1 MNPTRKNP
9 WCALSL
15 WDRVLSTSQRSKGLA
30 VALLHWRETVRA
42 AWTAGRQ
49 VSRAEVSAACLP
61 FAAAIAMNEVRDPT
75 CAKDKRARLAGGL
88 LRDAADHLTATD
100 QTLCMAIIATGSSGA
115 LPSDEVAGLPQ
126 RSREG
131 QAR

>member
-1 MNPTRKNP
+1 MTPIRKNP
-9 WCALSL
+9 WRAFSL
-15 WDRVLSTSQRSKGLA
+15 WDKVLSASRRSKGSA
-30 VALLHWRETVRA
+30 IALLRWRENVHA
-42 AWTAGRQ
+42 AWNAGRQ
-49 VSRAEVSAACLP
+49 LSRTEVSAACLP

-88 LRDAADHLTATD
+88 LRDAADYLTATD